1 MRLILK
7 RINTQNSKIISNKA
21 LEEMV
26 GQTLFLDSFQ
36 EGGYDQSIEDDI
48 ELNEI
53 FVIKNLP
60 NVDRLL
66 LAILDS
72 IL

>member
-1 MRLILK
+1 
-7 RINTQNSKIISNKA
+7 
-21 LEEMV
+21 MV
-26 GQTLFLDSFQ
+26 GQTLFSDSFR